1 MIDVPKSIFNRIKA
15 GESIECLESY
25 LMNNYPMPVIISS
38 LAKLLVNQDNTVNKP
53 QIIITA
59 EEFEQIQSLF
69 KIRGQRV
76 VDGEVIQ
83 ERRGRPRL
91 NKEL

>member
-1 MIDVPKSIFNRIKA
+1 MIDVPKSIFNRIKT

-53 QIIITA
+53 QIIVTA

>member
-53 QIIITA
+53 QIIVTA